1 MFLRSFPSLVLKSL
15 SWRMLMHGT
24 VIDGNGNLAYM
35 HLQHTLLF
43 PAQCGKP
50 FLGTTILTVWPLGSR
65 DRSRQL
71 QKIET
76 NHSCFQEPE
85 LEQHSPS
92 PGHRSAP
99 INRSCRQAI
108 IWRSEHE
115 CFCIL
120 KSLLI
125 LHNFL
130 SAAANM
136 DVQVSG

>member
-35 HLQHTLLF
+35 HLQHTLPF

-76 NHSCFQEPE
+76 NHSFFQVSE
-85 LEQHSPS
+85 LEQLAALCLSS
-92 PGHRSAP
+92 RSHRRMSLTGCPRYPCAR
-99 INRSCRQAI
+99 RSCRPRGTKIADYPY
-108 IWRSEHE
+108 
-115 CFCIL
+115 CIHAF
-120 KSLLI
+120 SP
-125 LHNFL
+125 
-130 SAAANM
+130 SA
-136 DVQVSG
+136 VSRP